1 MDQRGGGR
9 GCAVCAR
16 RARGRVHGSKFA
28 SGFEENMGEVQKRG
42 REAGAATAGGGCLP
56 AASLMAGKTGK
67 TVVSWLETRVRGIAA
82 G

>member
-1 MDQRGGGR
+1 
-9 GCAVCAR
+9 
-16 RARGRVHGSKFA
+16 
-28 SGFEENMGEVQKRG
+28 MGEVQKRG
-42 REAGAATAGGGCLP
+42 REAGAAAAGGECLP